1 MDTRESA
8 PAVRNHGPTGD
19 DTMQMAT
26 TLRRST
32 HTFLTHLFGPG
43 HRDAP
48 WDGAPQSEQ
57 SRRARR
63 RP

>member
-19 DTMQMAT
+19 ETMQMAT

-32 HTFLTHLFGPG
+32 HTFLTHLLEKAKISGVL
-43 HRDAP
+43 
-48 WDGAPQSEQ
+48 
-57 SRRARR
+57 
-63 RP
+63 